1 MRAARPIRLSSW
13 RAITQAVAKGA
24 TDSDRDAASDELRTY
39 MMMLLVAAPLLI
51 DIPVSR
57 SFLEQAQALG
67 GEMAHVLVTA
77 GQAKDGAT
85 VSTDRL
91 DDAVKRLRAAS
102 DPLLQ
107 VLDPEARTAAL
118 GGESELPAAL
128 LAPAFGPCVGRGS
141 VRGWVTLRKRR
152 GYRSVRPAR
161 LPPSLGRYGRVGVER
176 LGDFEEVERLQA
188 GIREWLRR
196 TGRSELHQIP
206 ASAVLPLLCAAA
218 FGPALADA
226 ADLSRDGVL
235 ARIGVLSSVGAG
247 ALSDVLAR
255 ALDRARSA
263 HPSGDLSRTDLQ
275 REIARSMKEVL
286 SAADERAAQVRSDV
300 AMVLREI
307 DAGGTVFRAA
317 IEVGDEELQ
326 REVLAAVEAV
336 SSEFG
341 EMEFML
347 ADLSRAAGEIQ
358 DSLSGQGTELRTT
371 SEQVGR
377 QSADVRMIREEL
389 AVIEQRTRQWIPGS
403 GGPGAPGP
411 SWSGCPYRGLLPY
424 DQAHAAVFFGRDRLT
439 AELAGLLAETGLVV
453 LTGASGAGK
462 TSLLQAG
469 LVPALARGVQVPGS
483 SSWPRVG
490 ITPGARPLADLSAG
504 LAQLSGH
511 DPDVVRKSLAEAPG
525 EAQHLVG
532 EIVQAAAGHPSRLV
546 LIIDQFEQI
555 FAAPDDLERA
565 SFIDAVCA
573 AAARPAGPRGEPAAL
588 AVIAVRGDYWDRC
601 AAYPQLARAMQHD
614 QLVIGPMA
622 EADLRRVITGPAA
635 ASGLRIEA
643 GLTDAILADLRSAAD
658 GAVGALPLLS
668 QAMMLTWEQRE
679 GDQLTRR
686 GYEGPGGRA
695 GVARSVEAS
704 AEAAYAGLTEDQKT
718 VARDVFRQLTAVGP
732 DRRPTRRAASTADL
746 RAARSEGSR
755 VEAVLEAFARSRLL
769 VLDAGQTEIAHDVLL
784 QAWPRL
790 RGWLEEDQASMILHG
805 QLAEDTAR
813 WAANGNDSSLLYQG
827 VQLTAT
833 RQAVRVWEADPDRYP
848 ALTPDQA
855 GFLRA
860 SGRALTRGAW
870 RRRALAGLAVL
881 VVIAALVG
889 AGIAV
894 RNARTTADQQRTADV
909 AQRLAAQSTALDATD
924 PVTAS
929 LLAAAAWR
937 LAPTGQARYSL
948 LESLAQPVRGV
959 LSAQSGVVTALAYSP
974 DGSRVAAGYQDG
986 AIRLWDLASH
996 HLISETMWGAEP
1008 LALAFTSGGRGL
1020 RVADATAVGSWNLAT
1035 RPRITAL
1042 PLAGVAGGN
1051 AVAFS
1056 LDGTTVATGGTDG
1069 NVRLWNAATRQEIGA
1084 PMSSDAQP
1092 VDAVALSPDGTL
1104 VAAASSD
1111 GNVQLWTVA
1120 TQQEAGAAMVSGTA
1134 EIDALAFSP
1143 DGKILATGGQDG
1155 AARLWNVSTET
1166 QAGATMATGDAVGAL
1181 TFGTGGTT
1189 LATAES
1195 DDTTELWNVTTQ
1207 TQTGAALTAQGS
1219 AGVSSLAF
1227 SPSADALATGNSN
1240 GTIELWSP
1248 AVLHQP
1254 AAPLAIGAIGTPA
1267 ASGHAPA
1274 VLSASGRILAVSDG
1288 RGTVRVW
1295 DVTANQPVGVPLAG
1309 YRTVT
1314 GLALSPDGGTLA
1326 VAGRGVQLWR
1336 TATGQ
1341 RIGAALPASGGA
1353 MYGGVAFSPD
1363 ASTLATIG
1371 ADGTARLW
1379 NVATQQE
1386 TGAPMT
1392 VGAPGTFTGTV
1403 AFSPHG
1409 KILVTV
1415 GAGGQTQ
1422 LWNVAT
1428 QQRLG
1433 KPMAAGAGTT
1443 VLAFSADGATLAT
1456 AGGDG
1461 SVRLWDVATQQ
1472 EIGTSM
1478 TADAQ
1483 PVYAAA
1489 FSPDG
1494 ATLAT
1499 ASGDGTGRT
1508 WDVAFPASLTRA
1520 ACAIA
1525 DVSLTPQ
1532 QWADYA
1538 GTQPFQQVCPA
1549 N

>member
-1 MRAARPIRLSSW
+1 M
-13 RAITQAVAKGA
+13 
-24 TDSDRDAASDELRTY
+24 
-39 MMMLLVAAPLLI
+39 
-51 DIPVSR
+51 
-57 SFLEQAQALG
+57 
-67 GEMAHVLVTA
+67 
-77 GQAKDGAT
+77 
-85 VSTDRL
+85 
-91 DDAVKRLRAAS
+91 
-102 DPLLQ
+102 
-107 VLDPEARTAAL
+107 
-118 GGESELPAAL
+118 
-128 LAPAFGPCVGRGS
+128 
-141 VRGWVTLRKRR
+141 
-152 GYRSVRPAR
+152 RPAR
-161 LPPSLGRYGRVGVER
+161 LPPSLGCYGRVGVEG
-176 LGDFEEVERLQA
+176 LGDFEDVERLQA

-196 TGRSELHQIP
+196 TGRGGRRELHQIP

-226 ADLSRDGVL
+226 AGPGRDGAV

-247 ALSDVLAR
+247 ALSDVLAG

-263 HPSGDLSRTDLQ
+263 HPSGDPSRADLQ

-286 SAADERAAQVRSDV
+286 SAAEERAAQVRSDV

-317 IEVGDEELQ
+317 IEAGDEELQ

-336 SSEFG
+336 GSEFG
-341 EMEFML
+341 EMEFLL
-347 ADLSRAAGEIQ
+347 ADLSRTAGEIQ
-358 DSLSGQGTELRTT
+358 RSLSGQGTELRSA

-389 AVIEQRTRQWIPGS
+389 AVIERRTRPWMP
-403 GGPGAPGP
+403 GPGGADASAP
-411 SWSGCPYRGLLPY
+411 SWTGGCPYRGLQPY

-483 SSWPRVG
+483 SSWPRVA
-490 ITPGARPLADLSAG
+490 ITPGDRPLADLSAG

-525 EAQHLVG
+525 DAHLLVSD
-532 EIVQAAAGHPSRLV
+532 ILQAVAGHPSGLV

-555 FAAPDDLERA
+555 FAAPDELERA

-573 AAARPAGPRGEPAAL
+573 AATGPAGPRGEPAAL
-588 AVIAVRGDYWDRC
+588 VVIAVRGDYWDRC
-601 AAYPQLARAMQHD
+601 AAYPQLVRAMQHD

-643 GLTDAILADLRSAAD
+643 GLTDAILADLRAVAD
-658 GAVGALPLLS
+658 GAIGALPLLS

-679 GDQLTRR
+679 GDELTRR
-686 GYEGPGGRA
+686 GYESVGGRVQGV
-695 GVARSVEAS
+695 GVARVFGSVEAS
-704 AEAAYAGLTEDQKT
+704 AEAAYHGLTDDQKT
-718 VARDVFRQLTAVGP
+718 VARDIFRQLTAVGP
-732 DRRPTRRAASTADL
+732 DRRPVRRAASTADL
-746 RAARSEGSR
+746 RAAWSEGSQ
-755 VEAVLEAFARSRLL
+755 VDAVLEAFARGRLL
-769 VLDAGQTEIAHDVLL
+769 VLDAGQAEVAHDVLL

-790 RGWLEEDQASMILHG
+790 RGWLEEDQTSMILHG

-813 WAANGNDSSLLYQG
+813 WAAHGNDPSVLYQG

-860 SGRALTRGAW
+860 SGRALARGTW

-881 VVIAALVG
+881 VVIAALAG
-889 AGIAV
+889 AGLAV

-937 LAPTGQARYSL
+937 LAPTAQSRYSL

-996 HLISETMWGAEP
+996 QMISATTWGAEP
-1008 LALAFTSGGRGL
+1008 LALAFTGGGRAL
-1020 RVADATAVGSWNLAT
+1020 RVADATAVGTWSLAT
-1035 RPRITAL
+1035 RPRIAAL
-1042 PLAGVAGGN
+1042 PLGVGVSGGD

-1056 LDGTTVATGGTDG
+1056 ADGQTVATGGTDG
-1069 NVRLWNAATRQEIGA
+1069 NVRLWDAATRQEIGA

-1092 VDAVALSPDGTL
+1092 VDAVAFSPDGTL
-1104 VAAASSD
+1104 IAAASSD
-1111 GNVQLWTVA
+1111 GNVQLWSVGTE
-1120 TQQEAGAAMVSGTA
+1120 QEAGAAMVSGTA

-1143 DGKILATGGQDG
+1143 DGRLLATGGQDG

-1166 QAGATMATGDAVGAL
+1166 QLGATMASGDALRAL
-1181 TFGTGGTT
+1181 TFGAGGTT

-1195 DDTTELWNVTTQ
+1195 DDTTELWNVATQ
-1207 TQTGAALTAQGS
+1207 TQTGAALTTQGS
-1219 AGVSSLAF
+1219 AGVSSLAS

-1240 GTIELWSP
+1240 GTIQLWSP
-1248 AVLHQP
+1248 AVMHQP
-1254 AAPLAIGAIGTPA
+1254 AAPLAIGTTGTPA

-1274 VLSASGRILAVSDG
+1274 LLSANGRILAVSNG
-1288 RGTVRVW
+1288 RRTVRVW
-1295 DVTANQPVGVPLAG
+1295 DVTAKRLVGAPLG
-1309 YRTVT
+1309 SYRTVT
-1314 GLALSPDGGTLA
+1314 GLALSPDGATLA
-1326 VAGRGVQLWR
+1326 VAGSGVQLWR

-1353 MYGGVAFSPD
+1353 VYGGVAFSPD
-1363 ASTLATIG
+1363 GSTLATIG
-1371 ADGTARLW
+1371 GDGTARLW

-1386 TGAPMT
+1386 SGAPLT
-1392 VGAPGTFTGTV
+1392 VGAPGAFTGTV
-1403 AFSPHG
+1403 AFSPDG

-1415 GAGGQTQ
+1415 GAGGRTQ
-1422 LWNVAT
+1422 LWSVT
-1428 QQRLG
+1428 THQPLG

-1456 AGGDG
+1456 AGSDG

-1472 EIGTSM
+1472 EIGTPM
-1478 TADAQ
+1478 TAGTQ
-1483 PVYAAA
+1483 PVYATA
-1489 FSPDG
+1489 FGPG
-1494 ATLAT
+1494 GGTLA
-1499 ASGDGTGRT
+1499 AAGGDGTARL
-1508 WDVAFPASLTRA
+1508 WDVAFPANLTRA

-1525 DVSLTPQ
+1525 DVSLTRQ

-1538 GTQPFQQVCPA
+1538 GTQPFQQVCPG
-1549 N
+1549 